1 VAVAVAVGSLS
12 AYLAVRARLRADVDH
27 SLHQRVDQ
35 RVDRRLGGG
44 GPFGGRPFRFG
55 PGGPPSDT
63 PTYEQ
68 LVTAGGAAGQPALGD
83 PALPVDDRARRVASG
98 EEGTYLSDQTVSGVH
113 LRVITA
119 QVAPGVAIQ
128 VARPLGE
135 VDSLLGRL
143 RLVLIFVA
151 AAGVVMG
158 AGLGWLVSGRAL
170 RPVRRFTERTEQVA
184 ETPDLSQRLPVEGD
198 DELGRL
204 ARSYNTTLDA
214 LERSVDA
221 QRQLVAD
228 ASHELRTPLA
238 SLRTNIE
245 VLQRGDGLAPA
256 DREDLLRDVVTQT
269 DELTNLV
276 RDVVDIARRGESTED
291 FQEVRLDEVVASA
304 LTRARRLAPGL
315 TFAAELEP
323 SVVRGAPERLARL
336 AANLLDNAVKWSPP
350 LATVEVSLRDGELV
364 VRDHGPG
371 IAPDDLP
378 FVFDRFYRS
387 STARSLPGSG
397 LGLAIVRQVAQ
408 AHGAAAVVENAEGGG
423 ARFRVRFPAA
433 E

>member
-1 VAVAVAVGSLS
+1 
-12 AYLAVRARLRADVDH
+12 
-27 SLHQRVDQ
+27 
-35 RVDRRLGGG
+35 
-44 GPFGGRPFRFG
+44 
-55 PGGPPSDT
+55 
-63 PTYEQ
+63 
-68 LVTAGGAAGQPALGD
+68 
-83 PALPVDDRARRVASG
+83 
-98 EEGTYLSDQTVSGVH
+98 
-113 LRVITA
+113 
-119 QVAPGVAIQ
+119 
-128 VARPLGE
+128 
-135 VDSLLGRL
+135 
-143 RLVLIFVA
+143 
-151 AAGVVMG
+151 
-158 AGLGWLVSGRAL
+158 
-170 RPVRRFTERTEQVA
+170 VRRFTERTEQVA